1 LKIVIFYTP
10 LHLTPPLRGPR
21 RNIAISFGTEK
32 LEWWGYT
39 RWWNNFEDIYNRFD
53 SIPACACD
61 RQTTDRGT
69 DIHLATA

>member
-1 LKIVIFYTP
+1 MIFYTP

-32 LEWWGYT
+32 LEWWAIPDGEIT
-39 RWWNNFEDIYNRFD
+39 LRI
-53 SIPACACD
+53 SITVSTAYRRVRVTD
-61 RQTTDRGT
+61 RRQTEPRGT